1 MRELYSNEL
10 VPGKKYRIQHK
21 LGLLYPRL
29 GIFIISYLNE
39 NTHNDFHS
47 ISMKN
52 YKFNPNTRSSYSVK
66 HWAFY
71 ESGEVLLSEQYVRG
85 LCDRIPED
93 CAGIIQEFL
102 VGRTRG
108 PARFPER

>member
-1 MRELYSNEL
+1 MRELTEL

-29 GIFIISYLNE
+29 GIFMVSYLNPI
-39 NTHNDFHS
+39 NTHNDFHA
-47 ISMKN
+47 IGMKN

-102 VGRTRG
+102 VGRSRG
-108 PARFPER
+108 PSRYPAR